1 MSNTQKAEKFTNER
15 RNQLRR
21 GNRFSAGEAIMRE
34 TYSGRKEYYTGR
46 GQLRRERWTRDFSK
60 AKIYDDTQ
68 KLEDGISQ
76 ALMWSGR
83 HSELVIVEV
92 QLRVST
98 IVKRQPKSADV

>member
-1 MSNTQKAEKFTNER
+1 MSNKKAEKFSNER

-21 GNRFSAGEAIMRE
+21 GNRVSAGEAIMRE

-46 GQLRRERWTRDFSK
+46 GQLRRDRWSRDFSK
-60 AKIYDDTQ
+60 AKLYDDTQ
-68 KLEDGISQ
+68 KLEDAINQ

-83 HSELVIVEV
+83 HSELVIVTVE
-92 QLRVST
+92 LRVNT